1 METRKEN
8 STVGTVRRMVTD
20 FKYNMKPGW
29 SNRVYPGVLFVSAA
43 NKGLTDLGVK
53 KSEKE

>member
-1 METRKEN
+1 
-8 STVGTVRRMVTD
+8 MVTD